1 MSQLPRIA
9 RPSILQPPIEA
20 PDHAVSAEA
29 LQKWLWQCVAAGWD
43 PTGNN
48 DGHWSHDDNMAVQH
62 LGWMIAMPPTSKHF
76 DLFSLRPNV
85 RPHQIMKSII
95 DAAPIDPYCAKAVA
109 LLGKQ
114 RVLHPNVKFAFID
127 EGSKK

>member
-9 RPSILQPPIEA
+9 RPSILKPPVEA

-43 PTGNN
+43 PTGGV
-48 DGHWSHDDNMAVQH
+48 DTHWSHDDNMSVQH
-62 LGWMIAMPPTSKHF
+62 LGWMIAMPPGSAYF
-76 DLFSLRPNV
+76 DLFSLRSGV
-85 RPHQIMKSII
+85 RASEIMKKII
-95 DAAPIDPYCAKAVA
+95 DAASVDPLCAKAVA

-114 RVLHPNVKFAFID
+114 RVLYPNAKFAFID

>member
-1 MSQLPRIA
+1 MSQFPHIVW
-9 RPSILQPPIEA
+9 PSILKPPVEA

-43 PTGNN
+43 PTGGV
-48 DGHWSHDDNMAVQH
+48 DTHWSHDDNMFVQH
-62 LGWMIAMPPTSKHF
+62 LGWMIAMPPGSAYF
-76 DLFSLRPNV
+76 DLFSLRSGV
-85 RPHQIMKSII
+85 RASEIMKKII
-95 DAAPIDPYCAKAVA
+95 DAASVDPLCAKAVA

-114 RVLHPNVKFAFID
+114 RVLYPNAKFAFID

>member
-9 RPSILQPPIEA
+9 RPSILKPPVEA

-43 PTGNN
+43 PTGGV
-48 DGHWSHDDNMAVQH
+48 DTHWSHDDNMAVQH
-62 LGWMIAMPPTSKHF
+62 LGWMIAMPPGSAYF
-76 DLFSLRPNV
+76 DLFSLRSGV
-85 RPHQIMKSII
+85 RASEIMKKII
-95 DAAPIDPYCAKAVA
+95 DAAPIDPLCAKAVA

-114 RVLHPNVKFAFID
+114 RVLYPNAKFAFID